1 MKIVGVDLGGTNIKA
16 ALVDETGAI
25 TSQKTTKTLV
35 TEGTKMICNRIIE
48 LVQEIAQE
56 EPVKVGIGSPGAI
69 DRKNGVI
76 KYANNITA
84 LNGVE
89 LVKKIKNN
97 AGFDAYLENDA
108 KAAALGEK
116 WFGSAKDI
124 DNFIVVTLGTGVGGG
139 AYTEG
144 HLIVGGHGFGGE
156 IGHMIVDPSGPVCS
170 CGSKGCLETFSSVT
184 GMRKW
189 VKIFRE
195 RYPNSLVFKYSEK
208 EAVDAKA
215 IFDAFKEGDRLAT
228 LVVRKFN
235 WGLGIGI
242 GSMVNIFNPDLVILS
257 GGISRASDIF
267 LKEVKE
273 VAHEHTYPS
282 LWNSYDIIISEL
294 KEKGAI
300 LGAASVA
307 LERTK

>member
-48 LVQEIAQE
+48 LVQDIAQE
-56 EPVKVGIGSPGAI
+56 EQVKVGIGSPGSI
-69 DRKNGVI
+69 DRENGVI

-89 LVKKIKNN
+89 LVKMIKDRT
-97 AGFDAYLENDA
+97 GFEAYLENDA
-108 KAAALGEK
+108 KAAALGER
-116 WFGSAKDI
+116 WFGSARNV
-124 DNFIVVTLGTGVGGG
+124 DNFIVLTLGTGVGGG

-144 HLIVGGHGFGGE
+144 HLILGGHGFGGE

-267 LKEVKE
+267 LKEVKQ

-282 LWNSYDIIISEL
+282 LSHSYDIIISEL

>member
-1 MKIVGVDLGGTNIKA
+1 
-16 ALVDETGAI
+16 
-25 TSQKTTKTLV
+25 
-35 TEGTKMICNRIIE
+35 
-48 LVQEIAQE
+48 
-56 EPVKVGIGSPGAI
+56 
-69 DRKNGVI
+69 
-76 KYANNITA
+76 
-84 LNGVE
+84 
-89 LVKKIKNN
+89 
-97 AGFDAYLENDA
+97 
-108 KAAALGEK
+108 
-116 WFGSAKDI
+116 
-124 DNFIVVTLGTGVGGG
+124 
-139 AYTEG
+139 
-144 HLIVGGHGFGGE
+144 
-156 IGHMIVDPSGPVCS
+156 MIVDPSGPVCS

-189 VKIFRE
+189 VKIFQE
-195 RYPNSLVFKYSEK
+195 RYPDSLVFKYSGNGP
-208 EAVDAKA
+208 VDAKA

-242 GSMVNIFNPDLVILS
+242 GSLVNIFNPDLIILS

-267 LKEVKE
+267 LEEVKQ

-282 LWNSYDIIISEL
+282 LSHSYDIIISEL

>member
-1 MKIVGVDLGGTNIKA
+1 MNIVGVDLGGTNIKA
-16 ALVDETGAI
+16 ALVDESGEI
-25 TSQKTTKTLV
+25 SMQKTTKTFAN
-35 TEGTKMICNRIIE
+35 EGTEMICDRIIE
-48 LVQEIAQE
+48 LIKDLAQNE
-56 EPVKVGIGSPGAI
+56 VVKVGIGSPGSI
-69 DRKNGVI
+69 DRENGVI

-84 LNGVE
+84 LNGVKI
-89 LVKKIKNN
+89 VQKIKEKT
-97 AGFDAYLENDA
+97 GFDAYLENDA

-116 WFGSAKDI
+116 WFGSAKNTE
-124 DNFIVVTLGTGVGGG
+124 NFIVLTLGTGVGGG

-184 GMRKW
+184 GMREW
-189 VKIFRE
+189 VKIFKE
-195 RYPNSLVFKYSEK
+195 RYPDSLVFKHSENGFI
-208 EAVDAKA
+208 DAKA
-215 IFDAFKEGDRLAT
+215 IFDAYKEGDRLAT

-242 GSMVNIFNPDLVILS
+242 GSLVNIFNPDLIILS
-257 GGISRASDIF
+257 GGISRANDIF
-267 LKEVKE
+267 LEEVKQ

-282 LWNSYDIIISEL
+282 LSHSYDIIISEL

>member
-1 MKIVGVDLGGTNIKA
+1 
-16 ALVDETGAI
+16 
-25 TSQKTTKTLV
+25 
-35 TEGTKMICNRIIE
+35 
-48 LVQEIAQE
+48 
-56 EPVKVGIGSPGAI
+56 
-69 DRKNGVI
+69 VI

-89 LVKKIKNN
+89 LVKMIKDRT
-97 AGFDAYLENDA
+97 GFEAYLENDA
-108 KAAALGEK
+108 KAAALGER
-116 WFGSAKDI
+116 WFGSARNV
-124 DNFIVVTLGTGVGGG
+124 DNFIVLTLGTGVGGG

-144 HLIVGGHGFGGE
+144 HLILGGHGFGGE

-267 LKEVKE
+267 LKEVKQ

-282 LWNSYDIIISEL
+282 LSHSYDIIISEL

>member
-16 ALVDETGAI
+16 ALVDENGEI
-25 TSQKTTKTLV
+25 TRQKTTKTLV
-35 TEGTKMICNRIIE
+35 NEGTEMICNRIIG
-48 LVQEIAQE
+48 LIKEIAQD
-56 EPVKVGIGSPGAI
+56 EPVKVGIGSPGSI
-69 DRKNGVI
+69 DRENGVI
-76 KYANNITA
+76 MYANNITA

-89 LVKKIKNN
+89 LVRMIKEST
-97 AGFDAYLENDA
+97 GYDAYLENDA
-108 KAAALGEK
+108 KAAALGER
-116 WFGSAKDI
+116 WFGSARNI
-124 DNFIVVTLGTGVGGG
+124 DNFIVLTLGTGVGGG

-144 HLIVGGHGFGGE
+144 HLIVGGHGYGGE

-189 VKIFRE
+189 VKIFQE
-195 RYPNSLVFKYSEK
+195 RYPDSLVFKYSGNGP
-208 EAVDAKA
+208 VDAKA

-242 GSMVNIFNPDLVILS
+242 GSLVNIFNPDLIILS

-267 LKEVKE
+267 LEEVKQ

-282 LWNSYDIIISEL
+282 LSHSYDIIISEL

>member
-16 ALVDETGAI
+16 ALVDESGEI
-25 TSQKTTKTLV
+25 TRQKTTKTLV
-35 TEGTKMICNRIIE
+35 NEGTKMICNRIIG
-48 LVQEIAQE
+48 LIREIAQGE
-56 EPVKVGIGSPGAI
+56 LVKVGIGSPGSI
-69 DRKNGVI
+69 DRENGVI
-76 KYANNITA
+76 TYANNITA

-89 LVKKIKNN
+89 LVRMIKEST
-97 AGFDAYLENDA
+97 GYDAYLENDA
-108 KAAALGEK
+108 KAAALGER
-116 WFGSAKDI
+116 WFGSARNI

-144 HLIVGGHGFGGE
+144 HLIVGGHGYGGE

-184 GMRKW
+184 GMREW
-189 VKIFRE
+189 VKIFQE
-195 RYPNSLVFKYSEK
+195 RYPDSLVFKYSGNGP
-208 EAVDAKA
+208 VDAKA

-242 GSMVNIFNPDLVILS
+242 GSMVNIFNPDLIILS

-267 LKEVKE
+267 LKEVRQ

-282 LWNSYDIIISEL
+282 LSHSYDIIISEL

>member
-1 MKIVGVDLGGTNIKA
+1 
-16 ALVDETGAI
+16 
-25 TSQKTTKTLV
+25 
-35 TEGTKMICNRIIE
+35 MICNRIIG
-48 LVQEIAQE
+48 LIKEIALD
-56 EPVKVGIGSPGAI
+56 EPVKVGIGSPGSI
-69 DRKNGVI
+69 DRENGVI
-76 KYANNITA
+76 MYANNITA

-89 LVKKIKNN
+89 LVRMIKEST
-97 AGFDAYLENDA
+97 GYDAYLENDA
-108 KAAALGEK
+108 KAAALGER
-116 WFGSAKDI
+116 WFGSARNI
-124 DNFIVVTLGTGVGGG
+124 DNFIVLTLGTGVGGG

-144 HLIVGGHGFGGE
+144 HLIVGGHGYGGE

-189 VKIFRE
+189 VKIFQE
-195 RYPNSLVFKYSEK
+195 RYPDSLVFKYSGNGP
-208 EAVDAKA
+208 VDAKA

-242 GSMVNIFNPDLVILS
+242 GSLVNIFNPDLIILS

-267 LKEVKE
+267 LEEVKQ

-282 LWNSYDIIISEL
+282 LSHSYDIIISEL